1 MFIDTMI
8 KIVEIHSFILSAQNG
23 ALRLLWVFKRNQERG
38 KDILR
43 SLPMDSTSSD
53 LPLFRTIERQ
63 GRRMARMFT
72 YGIKISIREK
82 DQNLTAVACR
92 LAAESSFLHSRAVG
106 LRLRVIPNI
115 LGFGN
120 EKLQPLLQDLSLLSP
135 DTSLS

>member
-1 MFIDTMI
+1 
-8 KIVEIHSFILSAQNG
+8 
-23 ALRLLWVFKRNQERG
+23 
-38 KDILR
+38 
-43 SLPMDSTSSD
+43 
-53 LPLFRTIERQ
+53 
-63 GRRMARMFT
+63 MARMFT